1 MLLVATGLLV
11 NVQGDFSIS
20 IWTAIAFV
28 AFFTHHLR
36 DAIRRGMW
44 FRAPY
49 LDYSTAPV
57 LYWLY
62 IALIQLCPHAVI
74 QLLEMQQ
81 RQLARSSSAGA
92 SIRYRPLE
100 VV

>member
-1 MLLVATGLLV
+1 MLLIATSVLV
-11 NVQGDFSIS
+11 QVQDNFRLS

-36 DAIRRGMW
+36 DAIRRGLW
-44 FRAPY
+44 FRAPNLNY
-49 LDYSTAPV
+49 NTAPV

-62 IALIQLCPHAVI
+62 LALTQLCPHAVI
-74 QLLEMQQ
+74 QLLHLQT
-81 RQLARSSSAGA
+81 RGSAGDQA
-92 SIRYRPLE
+92 VRYRPLE